1 MSKDKGSRET
11 DRKLSRVTAQRDGK
25 SVRHLERSS
34 KRFAEAT
41 KALAPSDKRHY
52 HGTLRDAYLA

>member
-41 KALAPSDKRHY
+41 KALAKR
-52 HGTLRDAYLA
+52 